1 MIRETDEVVKNVK
14 YYNNVKCGCTIKS
27 INNMENFERLATEY
41 PDYAYIVPEDGE
53 WVTQR
58 VDGTQVVTTVTKGTL
73 VLQMYSA
80 SADRDA
86 KEVFFV
92 ELDELKDYF
101 NRKQQFLEDQ
111 KNNTGDDNVGLLQ

>member
-1 MIRETDEVVKNVK
+1 MIRETDGETKNVK
-14 YYNNVKCGCTIKS
+14 YYNTIKGNCVVKS
-27 INNMENFERLATEY
+27 INNMESFERLTSDF
-41 PDYAYIVPEDGE
+41 PDYTYFVPEDGE

-58 VDGTQVVTTVTKGTL
+58 ADGTQVVTPVKKGTF

-80 SADRDA
+80 SADCDA

-92 ELDELKDYF
+92 ELDELKDYY
-101 NRKQQFLEDQ
+101 NRKQQFLEDK